1 MRIPFLSQVRKIIER
16 HGMLA
21 VGDRVLVAVSGGPDS
36 VALLR
41 VLLELR
47 REYGLRLFLAHLD
60 HGLREGSREEARFVK
75 GMAKALK
82 MACYSQRADIIGFCR
97 RKKLSLEE
105 GAREVRYAFLEEAA
119 RKARASRIALGHT
132 MDDQA
137 ETVMMRLIR
146 GAGPRGLAGIP
157 PVRGK
162 IIRPLIGTRRNDI
175 IRFLDQNRLP
185 YLLDPSNRDPKF
197 LRNRI
202 RLLLIPLLEREFN
215 PGIVRAL
222 ARTGQLFTKEGVKET
237 RGQHG
242 WEGDLRIRGVGKTTK
257 LVLDLSK
264 FLEYNKRL
272 QREAV
277 REAVKRIR
285 GDLRGIGFIHTE
297 SILALAEGRVGG
309 EVELPGGFRARRGY
323 REIVMERGLPPV
335 QPKPFNLSVKV
346 PGVTKLPQG
355 TLRTSLLPASV
366 APKVWPKGDGRTA
379 WFDVLRLRFP
389 LRVRTRREGD
399 RFWALGLARPK
410 RLKEILI
417 NDKVPREKRNE
428 LPLLVDRE
436 GILWVLGGRVS
447 ERAKVC
453 SKTRRMLKA
462 EFIRR

>member
-1 MRIPFLSQVRKIIER
+1 MRIPFLSKVRKIIER

-36 VALLR
+36 VALLH

-47 REYGLRLFLAHLD
+47 REYGLRLFLAHFD
-60 HGLREGSREEARFVK
+60 HGLREESREEVRFVK
-75 GMAKALK
+75 GIAKSLK
-82 MACYSQRADIIGFCR
+82 MAFYSKRVDVTGFCR

-119 RKARASRIALGHT
+119 RKARASRIALGHM

-137 ETVMMRLIR
+137 ETVIMRLIR

-237 RGQHG
+237 RVQHG
-242 WEGDLRIRGVGKTTK
+242 WGGDLRTRGVGKTTK

-346 PGVTKLPQG
+346 PGVTKLPHG
-355 TLRTSLLPASV
+355 TLRTSLLPASD
-366 APKVWPKGDGRTA
+366 APKAWPKGDGRTA
-379 WFDVLRLRFP
+379 WFNAVRIHFP

-399 RFWALGLARPK
+399 RFWAMGLPRSK

-436 GILWVLGGRVS
+436 GILWVLGWRVS

-453 SKTRRMLKA
+453 SKTRQMLKA

>member
-1 MRIPFLSQVRKIIER
+1 MDMFLEKVKTTITKYSLLRP
-16 HGMLA
+16 
-21 VGDRVLVAVSGGPDS
+21 GDCVVVAVSGGPDS
-36 VALLR
+36 VVLLH

-60 HGLREGSREEARFVK
+60 HGLREESRDEARFVK
-75 GMAKALK
+75 GIAKALK
-82 MACYSQRADIIGFCR
+82 MACCSQRADIIGFCR

-162 IIRPLIGTRRNDI
+162 IIRPLIGTRRNEI

-215 PGIVRAL
+215 PGIIRAL
-222 ARTGQLFTKEGVKET
+222 ARTGQLFTKEGVKEI

-242 WEGDLRIRGVGKTTK
+242 WGGDLRIRGVGKTTK

-297 SILALAEGRVGG
+297 SILALVRCTFDKTIAAQLTISPEFTICNDCRKWTPRLQDHCDYCESKDVYGVTRIVGYFSRISNWNKSKLGELKDRHKGDYSVAEV
-309 EVELPGGFRARRGY
+309 F
-323 REIVMERGLPPV
+323 PPV
-335 QPKPFNLSVKV
+335 RSAEI
-346 PGVTKLPQG
+346 G
-355 TLRTSLLPASV
+355 TA
-366 APKVWPKGDGRTA
+366 AG
-379 WFDVLRLRFP
+379 
-389 LRVRTRREGD
+389 
-399 RFWALGLARPK
+399 
-410 RLKEILI
+410 
-417 NDKVPREKRNE
+417 
-428 LPLLVDRE
+428 
-436 GILWVLGGRVS
+436 
-447 ERAKVC
+447 
-453 SKTRRMLKA
+453 
-462 EFIRR
+462 